1 MVSVPTPKICGLLAN
16 NITHHYF
23 LCFTIKGRK
32 SMAFGRAEKA
42 RSPFQADVSCGFSR
56 DCCIALEAENY

>member
-1 MVSVPTPKICGLLAN
+1 MVSVPTPKICCLLAN

-23 LCFTIKGRK
+23 LSFTIKGSK

-42 RSPFQADVSCGFSR
+42 RSPFQTDVSCGFSR
-56 DCCIALEAENY
+56 DSVTAALP